1 MKPDLHQMMRVG
13 IVTFM
18 AFPDTMGGEGAV
30 VEAIESICNDPYF
43 ESIELT
49 QVKDEG
55 ARKQVAELLAASH
68 MEVGFAC
75 QPIQLGG
82 NLDLNS
88 ADESERQRA
97 VETLKSYLPMAKEF
111 GASKFAL
118 LSGRDPGAEGRE
130 AAIDRLVD
138 SLAQLCEAARP
149 YDIAVTLE
157 VFDREIDKKAL
168 IGSTKDAVRVAA
180 RLRPQYPDFGLMLD
194 LSHLPLQGESSR
206 ESLTLAKDFITHIH
220 IGNCI
225 LDPDHPLYGDSHP
238 RFGAPG
244 GVNDVAELAEFLRV
258 LVDIGYLSKGITRTV
273 AFEVKPMPGESPQ
286 IVIANAKRTLMAAWR
301 EVF

>member
-1 MKPDLHQMMRVG
+1 MKPDLHRMMRVG
-13 IVTFM
+13 IVAFM
-18 AFPDTMGGEGAV
+18 AFPETQSGEGPIL
-30 VEAIESICNDPYF
+30 EAIERICYDPYF

-49 QVKDEG
+49 HVKDE
-55 ARKQVAELLAASH
+55 ATRKKVAELLAASH

-82 NLDLNS
+82 GLDLNS
-88 ADESERQRA
+88 ADESERRKA
-97 VETLKSYLPMAKEF
+97 IDTLKSYMPMAKEL

-118 LSGRDPGAEGRE
+118 LSGRDPGDEERE

-138 SLAQLCEAARP
+138 SLAEICEAARP
-149 YDIAVTLE
+149 YDLAVTLE
-157 VFDREIDKKAL
+157 VFDRAIDKKAV

-180 RLRPQYPDFGLMLD
+180 RLRPNYPDFGLMLD

-206 ESLTLAKDFITHIH
+206 ESLTLAKDYITHIH

-258 LVDIGYLSKGITRTV
+258 LIDIGYLSEGITRTV
-273 AFEVKPMPGESPQ
+273 AFEVKPMPGESAE

-301 EVF
+301 EV